1 MKSSENLGFSDDF
14 RGLKL
19 ELKFGK
25 DPTGAE
31 MYYLQNGNFLNIRNN
46 QQ

>member
-1 MKSSENLGFSDDF
+1 MKSSENLDFSDDF
-14 RGLKL
+14 RELKL

-25 DPTGAE
+25 DPIGAE
-31 MYYLQNGNFLNIRNN
+31 MHYLQNWNFLNIRNN